1 MAAALVV
8 TMTFQWTTTST
19 KIHTKFLIII
29 MMKIKRNRFVCTKYS
44 LIRLKRI
51 LRFHSISAFSEKM
64 REKIRRAKA
73 VNIEWDFVCV
83 ANAKQEEYIKAH
95 TLHQILFL
103 SIFGINAFFVSWF
116 SPVFVSWNFL
126 THLQQTGKRSEK
138 QIKIYHRKL
147 WMRVYSIYIFICKS
161 I

>member
-1 MAAALVV
+1 
-8 TMTFQWTTTST
+8 
-19 KIHTKFLIII
+19 

-51 LRFHSISAFSEKM
+51 LRFRSISAFSEKM

-103 SIFGINAFFVSWF
+103 SIFGINAFFCKLMIFPFGV
-116 SPVFVSWNFL
+116 VEFL
-126 THLQQTGKRSEK
+126 NSSAANAQKE
-138 QIKIYHRKL
+138 
-147 WMRVYSIYIFICKS
+147 
-161 I
+161 